1 MSLSVMRLFR
11 SRKPVAN
18 AMVLRSFNSKFPK
31 ATHIVWQQ
39 MDVFKWH
46 VNFILRKKRCTAL
59 FTSEGNWLE
68 TVTLLSSDKIPRQ
81 LQRTLEETNNSDPL
95 QQIYYVQTPDR
106 TIYEMNLRNGLNTLQ
121 LLFDTSGKIIGKM
134 LL

>member
-18 AMVLRSFNSKFPK
+18 AMVLHSFNSKFPK

-59 FTSEGNWLE
+59 FTSEGKWLE
-68 TVTLLSSDKIPRQ
+68 TITLLPSNKIPKQ
-81 LQRTLEETNNSDPL
+81 IQRTLEEKNNNDGL

-106 TIYEMNLRNGLNTLQ
+106 SMYEMNLRNGLNTLK
-121 LLFDTSGKIIGKM
+121 LLYDRSGKIIDKM